1 MGLDL
6 SGFLNVLAEELV
18 TKTDI
23 SANITPNRRKER
35 STREQRAG
43 KKKQLLRKL
52 KPLNTPYKK

>member
-43 KKKQLLRKL
+43 KKQLLRKL